1 MYGQMTKLL
10 KLHLSGRLKM
20 EIKLNI
26 QNYDDR
32 NNIVIALANAGIK
45 VYIEKETVLASDTYY
60 VIFEWEESMNGI
72 DKGG

>member
-1 MYGQMTKLL
+1 MLKLL